1 MAGTAQPF
9 FAGEAQQGRVE
20 LRFAKAAHGA
30 AMGSSSEQASRAA
43 TPRSRRMQEA
53 V

>member
-1 MAGTAQPF
+1 MAGTAQAF
-9 FAGEAQQGRVE
+9 FAGDAQHGKVE
-20 LRFAKAAHGA
+20 LGLAKAAHGA

-43 TPRSRRMQEA
+43 TARSRRMQGS